1 MKLKNLLKV
10 ILTSALI
17 AGMTFGFAGCSS
29 KEEPAPAAETDET
42 SSSQAEDKKVLK
54 IGMECAYAPFNW
66 TQTTDENGALPIE
79 EVGGYAHGYDIMVSK
94 MIAEELGYDVK
105 IYKIEWDS
113 LILAVNSGKIDAVI
127 AGMAMTEERKQ
138 SVDFT
143 DTYYVADIVAVTMK
157 GSKYEN
163 AKSIKDL
170 TGAKVTSQVATIWYD
185 TIEEQLQN
193 AEIMPPVDST
203 PSTITSL
210 TSGKSDVIVIDMPT
224 ALAAQMSN
232 PDMVILDLTE
242 GDFVTS
248 SEDTDFGIAVKKG
261 NTELVEELNKVVS
274 KLDDAKKEELM
285 KKALEI
291 QPLS

>member
-1 MKLKNLLKV
+1 MKSKKIIASLLAV
-10 ILTSALI
+10 TLL
-17 AGMTFGFAGCSS
+17 AGMASGLTACSS
-29 KEEPAPAAETDET
+29 NEKASTEE
-42 SSSQAEDKKVLK
+42 KKVLK

-66 TQTTDENGALPIE
+66 TQTTDENGALPIAE
-79 EVGGYAHGYDIMVSK
+79 IGGYANGYDIMVSK
-94 MIAEELGYDVK
+94 MISEELGYEVE
-105 IYKIEWDS
+105 IYKTEWDS
-113 LILAVNSGKIDAVI
+113 LILSVNSGKIDAVV

-163 AKSIKDL
+163 AKSLKDL
-170 TGAKVTSQVATIWYD
+170 TGATVTSQVATIWYD
-185 TIEEQLQN
+185 TIEDQLQN
-193 AEIMPPVDST
+193 ADIKPPVDST
-203 PSTITSL
+203 PSTITTL
-210 TSGKSDVIVIDMPT
+210 TSGKTDIIVIDMPT
-224 ALAAQMSN
+224 ALAAQMAN

-242 GDFVTS
+242 GDFDTS

-274 KLDDAKKEELM
+274 KLTDAKKEELM

>member
-1 MKLKNLLKV
+1 MKSKKIIATLLAV
-10 ILTSALI
+10 TLL
-17 AGMTFGFAGCSS
+17 AGMASGLTGCSS
-29 KEEPAPAAETDET
+29 NEKKASTEE
-42 SSSQAEDKKVLK
+42 KRVLK

-66 TQTTDENGALPIE
+66 TQTTDENGALPIAE
-79 EVGGYAHGYDIMVSK
+79 TGGYANGYDIMVSK
-94 MIAEELGYDVK
+94 MISEELGYEVE
-105 IYKIEWDS
+105 IYKTEWDS
-113 LILAVNSGKIDAVI
+113 LILSVNSGKIDAVV

-157 GSKYEN
+157 GSIYEN
-163 AKSIKDL
+163 AKSLKDL
-170 TGAKVTSQVATIWYD
+170 TGASVTSQVATIWYD
-185 TIEEQLQN
+185 TILDQLKN
-193 AEIMPPVDST
+193 AEIKPPVDST
-203 PSTITSL
+203 PSTITTL
-210 TSGKSDVIVIDMPT
+210 TSGKTDIIVIDMPT
-224 ALAAQMSN
+224 ALAAQMAN

-242 GDFVTS
+242 GDFDTS

-274 KLDDAKKEELM
+274 KLNDAKKEELM

>member
-1 MKLKNLLKV
+1 MEEIKMKSKKIIATLLAV
-10 ILTSALI
+10 TLL
-17 AGMTFGFAGCSS
+17 AGMASGLTGCSS
-29 KEEPAPAAETDET
+29 NEKKASTDE
-42 SSSQAEDKKVLK
+42 KKVLK

-66 TQTTDENGALPIE
+66 TQTTDENGALPIAE
-79 EVGGYAHGYDIMVSK
+79 TGGYANGYDIMVSK
-94 MIAEELGYDVK
+94 MISEELGYEVQ
-105 IYKIEWDS
+105 IYKTEWDS
-113 LILAVNSGKIDAVI
+113 LILSVNSGKIDAVV

-157 GSKYEN
+157 GSKYQN
-163 AKSIKDL
+163 AKSLKDL
-170 TGAKVTSQVATIWYD
+170 TGASVTSQIATIWYD
-185 TIEEQLQN
+185 TIEDQLQN
-193 AEIMPPVDST
+193 ADIKPPVDST
-203 PSTITSL
+203 PSTITTL
-210 TSGKSDVIVIDMPT
+210 TSGKTDIIVIDMPT
-224 ALAAQMSN
+224 ALAAQMAN

-242 GDFVTS
+242 GDFDTS

-274 KLDDAKKEELM
+274 KLNDAKKEELM

>member
-1 MKLKNLLKV
+1 MKLKKFMTTVLAASICTAMV
-10 ILTSALI
+10 LT
-17 AGMTFGFAGCSS
+17 MTACGAKDS
-29 KEEPAPAAETDET
+29 KAAAASETK
-42 SSSQAEDKKVLK
+42 AEKKVLK

-66 TQTTDENGALPIE
+66 TQTTDENGALPIAE
-79 EVGGYAHGYDIMVSK
+79 IGGYANGYDIMVSR
-94 MIAEELGYDVK
+94 MIAEELGYEVE
-105 IYKIEWDS
+105 IYKTEWDS
-113 LILAVNSGKIDAVI
+113 LILAVNSGKIDAIV
-127 AGMAMTEERKQ
+127 AGMAMTEKRKQ

-163 AKSIKDL
+163 AKSLKDL
-170 TGAKVTSQVATIWYD
+170 TGATVTSQVATIWYE
-185 TIEEQLQN
+185 TIENQLQN
-193 AEIMPPVDST
+193 AEIKPPVDST
-203 PSTITSL
+203 PATIISL
-210 TSGKSDVIVIDMPT
+210 TSGKTDVIVIDMPT
-224 ALAAQMSN
+224 ALAAQMAN
-232 PDMVILDLTE
+232 PDMVILDLSE
-242 GDFVTS
+242 GDFDTS

>member
-1 MKLKNLLKV
+1 MKSKKLLKV

-17 AGMTFGFAGCSS
+17 AGMAFSFTGCSS
-29 KEEPAPAAETDET
+29 KGEAEQSATET
-42 SSSQAEDKKVLK
+42 TSAQTGTESKKVLK

-66 TQTTDENGALPIE
+66 TQTTDENGALPIK
-79 EVGGYAHGYDIMVSK
+79 EVGGYAHGYDVMISK
-94 MIAEELGYDVK
+94 MIAEELGYEVE

-113 LILAVNSGKIDAVI
+113 LILAVNSGKIDAVV

-143 DTYYVADIVAVTMK
+143 DTYYVADIVAATMK

-163 AKSIKDL
+163 AKSIEDL

-185 TIEEQLQN
+185 TIEDQLQN
-193 AEIMPPVDST
+193 ADIMPPVDST
-203 PSTITSL
+203 SSTITSL
-210 TSGKSDVIVIDMPT
+210 VSGKSDIIVIDMPT

-232 PDMVILDLTE
+232 PDMVILDLSE
-242 GDFVTS
+242 GDFNTS

-261 NTELVEELNKVVS
+261 NTKLAEELNKVVS
-274 KLDDAKKEELM
+274 KLDDAKREELM

>member
-1 MKLKNLLKV
+1 MKLKKLMTTVLAASLCTAMV
-10 ILTSALI
+10 LT
-17 AGMTFGFAGCSS
+17 MTACGAKDSQ
-29 KEEPAPAAETDET
+29 AAAETKTE
-42 SSSQAEDKKVLK
+42 KKVLK

-66 TQTTDENGALPIE
+66 TQTTDENGALPIAE
-79 EVGGYAHGYDIMVSK
+79 IGGYANGYDIMVSR
-94 MIAEELGYDVK
+94 MIAEELGYEVE
-105 IYKIEWDS
+105 IYKTEWDS
-113 LILAVNSGKIDAVI
+113 LILAVNSGKIDAVV
-127 AGMAMTEERKQ
+127 AGMAMTEKRKE

-163 AKSIKDL
+163 AKSLKDL
-170 TGAKVTSQVATIWYD
+170 TGATVTSQVATIWYE
-185 TIEEQLQN
+185 TIENQLQN
-193 AEIMPPVDST
+193 ADIKPPVDST
-203 PSTITSL
+203 PATITTL
-210 TSGKSDVIVIDMPT
+210 TSGKTDVIVIDMPT

-232 PDMVILDLTE
+232 PDMVILNLSE
-242 GDFVTS
+242 GDFDTS

>member
-1 MKLKNLLKV
+1 MKSKKIIASLLAV
-10 ILTSALI
+10 TLL
-17 AGMTFGFAGCSS
+17 AGMASGLTACSS
-29 KEEPAPAAETDET
+29 NEKASTEE
-42 SSSQAEDKKVLK
+42 KKVLK

-66 TQTTDENGALPIE
+66 TQTTDENGALPIAE
-79 EVGGYAHGYDIMVSK
+79 TGGYANGYDIMVSK
-94 MIAEELGYDVK
+94 MISEELGYEVE
-105 IYKIEWDS
+105 IYKTEWDS
-113 LILAVNSGKIDAVI
+113 LILSVNSGKIDAVV

-163 AKSIKDL
+163 AKSLNDL
-170 TGAKVTSQVATIWYD
+170 TGASVTSQVATIWYD
-185 TIEEQLQN
+185 TIEDQLQN
-193 AEIMPPVDST
+193 ADIKPPVDST
-203 PSTITSL
+203 PSTITTL
-210 TSGKSDVIVIDMPT
+210 TSGKTDIIVIDMPT
-224 ALAAQMSN
+224 ALAAQMAN
-232 PDMVILDLTE
+232 PDMVILDLAE
-242 GDFVTS
+242 GDFDTS

-274 KLDDAKKEELM
+274 KLTDAKKEELM

>member
-1 MKLKNLLKV
+1 MKSKKIIATLLAV
-10 ILTSALI
+10 TLL
-17 AGMTFGFAGCSS
+17 AGMASGLTGCSS
-29 KEEPAPAAETDET
+29 NEKKASTDE
-42 SSSQAEDKKVLK
+42 KKVLK

-66 TQTTDENGALPIE
+66 TQTTDENGALPIAE
-79 EVGGYAHGYDIMVSK
+79 TGGYANGYDIMVSK
-94 MIAEELGYDVK
+94 MISEELGYEVE
-105 IYKIEWDS
+105 IYKTEWDS
-113 LILAVNSGKIDAVI
+113 LILSVNSGKIDAVV

-157 GSKYEN
+157 GSNYEN
-163 AKSIKDL
+163 AKSLKDL
-170 TGAKVTSQVATIWYD
+170 TGATVTSQVATIWYD
-185 TIEEQLQN
+185 TIEDQLQN
-193 AEIMPPVDST
+193 ADIKPPVDST
-203 PSTITSL
+203 PSTITTL
-210 TSGKSDVIVIDMPT
+210 TSGKTDIIVIDMPT
-224 ALAAQMSN
+224 ALAAQMAN

-242 GDFVTS
+242 GDFDTS

-274 KLDDAKKEELM
+274 KLTDAKKEELM

>member
-1 MKLKNLLKV
+1 MKSKKIIATLLAV
-10 ILTSALI
+10 TLLAGTATGLT
-17 AGMTFGFAGCSS
+17 GCSS
-29 KEEPAPAAETDET
+29 NEKKAGTDE
-42 SSSQAEDKKVLK
+42 KKVLK

-66 TQTTDENGALPIE
+66 TQTTDENGALPIAE
-79 EVGGYAHGYDIMVSK
+79 TGGYANGYDIMVSK
-94 MIAEELGYDVK
+94 MISEELGYEVE
-105 IYKIEWDS
+105 IYKTEWDS
-113 LILAVNSGKIDAVI
+113 LILSVNSGKIDAVV

-143 DTYYVADIVAVTMK
+143 NTYYVADIVAVTMK

-163 AKSIKDL
+163 AKSLKDL
-170 TGAKVTSQVATIWYD
+170 TGASVTSQVATIWYD
-185 TIEEQLQN
+185 TIEGQLKN
-193 AEIMPPVDST
+193 ADIQPPVDST
-203 PSTITSL
+203 PSTITTL
-210 TSGKSDVIVIDMPT
+210 TSGKTDIIVIDMPT
-224 ALAAQMSN
+224 ALAAQMAN

-242 GDFVTS
+242 GDFDTS

-274 KLDDAKKEELM
+274 KLTDAKKEELM